1 MKVGLFFGS
10 FNPIHVG
17 HLILADH
24 FAQHSDLDQVWLVVS
39 PSNPLKKKSTLLADH
54 HRLAMTRIAVEDNPR
69 LQVSNI
75 EFELEQPSYTLNTLL
90 HLSEQYPDHEFSLI
104 MGEDNLR
111 SFHKWKNCE
120 VIADNYKIHVYPRLR
135 TEGEEQ
141 EAIIESRIEQW
152 LNHDNFKL
160 LKAPI
165 IQISATTIRN
175 MIKAGEDPA
184 YLLSD
189 PVYKYCREMHF
200 YEK

>member
-75 EFELEQPSYTLNTLL
+75 EFELEQPSYTLIRCCTCQSNTQIMNS
-90 HLSEQYPDHEFSLI
+90 HSLW
-104 MGEDNLR
+104 E
-111 SFHKWKNCE
+111 K
-120 VIADNYKIHVYPRLR
+120 
-135 TEGEEQ
+135 
-141 EAIIESRIEQW
+141 
-152 LNHDNFKL
+152 
-160 LKAPI
+160 
-165 IQISATTIRN
+165 TI
-175 MIKAGEDPA
+175 
-184 YLLSD
+184 
-189 PVYKYCREMHF
+189 
-200 YEK
+200 